1 VIASVL
7 AVAATLLAAPPGEA
21 PAAPTVVRLVYLT
34 GAGAAAECPAAT
46 ELEAQVSARLGGS
59 PFSEVVGTLLVV
71 VIERQS
77 PGYLGRMFVRAA
89 GGAVS
94 GERQVRMTS
103 CPRLV
108 RSLAVAAAVLL
119 GAPAVDPGSSA
130 AGDPPAPQPPVPA
143 PAPLPGESSPVLPP
157 PGGAVPSPAADPLP
171 APPVLLA
178 ASPAPPRWLAD
189 SRWQISLAPILAL
202 GSGDRALKGPAFGG
216 ALAGALVWPRL
227 ALGAELRVMVPQAEP
242 AGRGQVSTGTVVA
255 VALACRARSGASG
268 CAALTA
274 GAVHAAGEGFDR
286 NYTFLRPYVGLGG
299 RVGYQI
305 GGHRPARRFQL
316 RPYVWFEF
324 PITRWTFTVDGNDVV
339 RRSILSV
346 GLGLETVLWLR

>member
-1 VIASVL
+1 
-7 AVAATLLAAPPGEA
+7 
-21 PAAPTVVRLVYLT
+21 
-34 GAGAAAECPAAT
+34 
-46 ELEAQVSARLGGS
+46 
-59 PFSEVVGTLLVV
+59 
-71 VIERQS
+71 
-77 PGYLGRMFVRAA
+77 M
-89 GGAVS
+89 
-94 GERQVRMTS
+94 
-103 CPRLV
+103 
-108 RSLAVAAAVLL
+108 
-119 GAPAVDPGSSA
+119 
-130 AGDPPAPQPPVPA
+130 
-143 PAPLPGESSPVLPP
+143 LPP
-157 PGGAVPSPAADPLP
+157 PEGAVPPPAADPLP

-178 ASPAPPRWLAD
+178 ASPAPPRWLAG

-216 ALAGALVWPRL
+216 ALAVALVGTRL

-305 GGHRPARRFQL
+305 GGHQPGRRFQL

-324 PITRWTFTVDGNDVV
+324 PVTRWTFTVDGNDVV

-346 GLGLETVLWLR
+346 GLGLETVLSLR